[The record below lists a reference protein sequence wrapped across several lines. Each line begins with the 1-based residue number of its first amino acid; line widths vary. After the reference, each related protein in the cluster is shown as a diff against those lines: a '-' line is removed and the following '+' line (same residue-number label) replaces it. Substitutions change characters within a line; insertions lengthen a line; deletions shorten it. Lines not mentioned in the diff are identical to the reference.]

1 MKFLLLGGGGY
12 LGSVLSELISERR
25 QEVIVY
31 DTFKYWNVKDNPQNV
46 TYIKDDLTNITNHL
60 NKLQNIDCVLYMAS
74 PRFSEIRDDLHI
86 ASEILL
92 MDNTLKCVRK
102 VSPNYKLIFFS
113 SCSVYGNTNEV
124 VDENT
129 ELIPTTMYSKLK
141 IEGEKQI
148 LNSGIENYLIVR
160 LSTLYGIGIIER
172 DDLLINNI
180 VNDVKINKKIQI
192 YEPEAYRPNLNVRD
206 CSEII
211 FRLCT
216 QNIENKVI
224 NVGYTKFNITKRQLI
239 NKIEQS
245 IDKKIDIDFVDDGL
259 EFRSYYVSFDNLEKY
274 IPNFP
279 SKSLE
284 RGIYE
289 IFLKE
294 KLVFG
299 LEEYDSILGCPRPNG
314 SSRTWYLEEEG
325 RLDIPKMW
333 GAWNL
338 MDVNSNY
345 KLFGYNTYKDQ
356 VAPNFYE
363 EFVDFRQAE
372 PQVQVVQTALQEQV
386 VHQELV
392 EHMVHQELAE
402 HQVHQ
407 ELKEKIN
414 DETYIYLI
422 NVFHPNFFV
431 RNEKIGFKCISEK
444 YIKDIK
450 SGLCKL
456 VLVNGLEGY
465 IGSENNNDLE
475 ILNSWIKELDIPS
488 KFVFLLSGNLIIE
501 EIAKSKGMDFK
512 CIPISIFDNWVNYH
526 VMRERT
532 EPIQFNPRDNKF
544 LYLSYNRNVRPH
556 RVHFL
561 SNILSKGLL
570 DIGKVSLNQ
579 FQYVQDLP
587 EDHPIN
593 QLQKRAPIEI
603 DRGLEYNWANEI
615 TIQDHEDTFISIV
628 TESLTDKFTLFL
640 SEKIWKPI
648 SCGHPF
654 MVLGNKGTLKK
665 LKELGFKTFDKW
677 FDESY
682 DNEDEMSI
690 RTEMIIN
697 EIEKF
702 KNSTVDELKQIRNEM
717 SEICEHNRIN
727 YLQMVTHKYTFNGDS
742 MNSYKEILSLINQIK
757 LGII

>member
-1 MKFLLLGGGGY
+1 M
-12 LGSVLSELISERR
+12 
-25 QEVIVY
+25 
-31 DTFKYWNVKDNPQNV
+31 
-46 TYIKDDLTNITNHL
+46 
-60 NKLQNIDCVLYMAS
+60 
-74 PRFSEIRDDLHI
+74 
-86 ASEILL
+86 
-92 MDNTLKCVRK
+92 
-102 VSPNYKLIFFS
+102 
-113 SCSVYGNTNEV
+113 
-124 VDENT
+124 
-129 ELIPTTMYSKLK
+129 
-141 IEGEKQI
+141 
-148 LNSGIENYLIVR
+148 
-160 LSTLYGIGIIER
+160 
-172 DDLLINNI
+172 
-180 VNDVKINKKIQI
+180 
-192 YEPEAYRPNLNVRD
+192 
-206 CSEII
+206 
-211 FRLCT
+211 
-216 QNIENKVI
+216 
-224 NVGYTKFNITKRQLI
+224 
-239 NKIEQS
+239 
-245 IDKKIDIDFVDDGL
+245 DDGL

-274 IPNFP
+274 IPNFTP
-279 SKSLE
+279 KSLE

-363 EFVDFRQAE
+363 EFVDFRQ
-372 PQVQVVQTALQEQV
+372 
-386 VHQELV
+386 
-392 EHMVHQELAE
+392 
-402 HQVHQ
+402 
-407 ELKEKIN
+407 KEKIN
-414 DETYIYLI
+414 NETYIYLI

-603 DRGLEYNWANEI
+603 DRGLEYNWANDI
-615 TIQDHEDTFISIV
+615 AIQDHEDTFISIV
-628 TESLTDKFTLFL
+628 TESLADKYTLFL

-654 MVLGNKGTLKK
+654 MVLGNKGVLKK
-665 LKELGFKTFDKW
+665 LKELGFQTFDKW

-682 DNEDEMSI
+682 DNEEEMSVRAQI
-690 RTEMIIN
+690 LAN

-702 KNSTVDELKQIRNEM
+702 KDMTIDELKNIRNEM
-717 SEICEHNRIN
+717 FEICEYNRTKYI
-727 YLQMVTHKYTFNGDS
+727 QMLTSKYTFNGDS
-742 MNSYKEILSLINQIK
+742 MNNYKEILSIINQIK

>member
-12 LGSVLSELISERR
+12 LGSVLSELISERS

-31 DTFKYWNVKDNPQNV
+31 DTFKYWNVQDSRKNVTDIKKLPELLLGTGGVKDSRQNV

-60 NKLQNIDCVLYMAS
+60 DKLQNIDCVLYMAS
-74 PRFSEIRDDLHI
+74 PRFNEVRDDLHI
-86 ASEILL
+86 TSEILL
-92 MDNTLKCVRK
+92 MDHTLRCVRN

-124 VDENT
+124 VDENS

-148 LNSGIENYLIVR
+148 LNSDIKNYLIVR
-160 LSTLYGIGIIER
+160 LATLYGVGIIDR

-180 VNDVKINKKIQI
+180 VNDVKNNKKIQI
-192 YEPEAYRPNLNVRD
+192 YEEEAYRPNLNVKD
-206 CSEII
+206 CAEII

-216 QNIENKVI
+216 ENIETKVI
-224 NVGYTKFNITKRQLI
+224 NVGYNKFNITKKQLI
-239 NKIEQS
+239 HKVEQS
-245 IDKKIDIDFVDDGL
+245 INKKIDVDFVDDGL
-259 EFRSYYVSFDNLEKY
+259 EFRSYYVNFDRIEKN
-274 IPNFP
+274 ILNFSP
-279 SKSLE
+279 KLLE

-289 IFLKE
+289 IFFKE

-333 GAWNL
+333 GVWNL

-345 KLFGYNTYKDQ
+345 KLFGHGTYKDQ

-363 EFVDFRQAE
+363 EFVDFRQ
-372 PQVQVVQTALQEQV
+372 
-386 VHQELV
+386 
-392 EHMVHQELAE
+392 
-402 HQVHQ
+402 
-407 ELKEKIN
+407 KEKIN

-422 NVFHPNFFV
+422 NVFHPNFFI

-465 IGSENNNDLE
+465 IGCENNNDLE

-488 KFVFLLSGNLIIE
+488 EFVFLLSGNLIIE
-501 EIAKSKGMDFK
+501 EVAKSKGMDFK

-532 EPIQFNPRDNKF
+532 ESIPFNPRDNKF

-556 RVHFL
+556 RIHFL
-561 SNILSKGLL
+561 SNILSKDLL
-570 DIGKVSLNQ
+570 DVGKVSLNQ
-579 FQYVQDLP
+579 FQYVQNLP
-587 EDHPIN
+587 DDHPTN
-593 QLQKRAPIEI
+593 QLQKRTPIEI
-603 DRGLEYNWANEI
+603 DRGLDYNWANDI
-615 TIQDHEDTFISIV
+615 AIQDHEDTFISIV
-628 TESLTDKFTLFL
+628 TESLTDKYTLFL

-682 DNEDEMSI
+682 DNEEEMSI
-690 RTEMIIN
+690 RSEMIIN

-702 KNSTVDELKQIRNEM
+702 KNKTVDELKQIRNEM

-727 YLQMVTHKYTFNGDS
+727 YLQMVTYKYTFNGDS
-742 MNSYKEILSLINQIK
+742 MNNYKEILSLLNQIK
-757 LGII
+757 LGMI

>member
-1 MKFLLLGGGGY
+1 MRFLLLGGGGY
-12 LGSVLSELISERR
+12 LGSVLTELISERN

-31 DTFKYWNVKDNPQNV
+31 DTFKYWNVEDNMKNV

-60 NKLQNIDCVLYMAS
+60 DKFVNIDCVLYMAS
-74 PRFSEIRDDLHI
+74 PRFGEVRDDLHI
-86 ASEILL
+86 TSEILL
-92 MDNTLKCVRK
+92 MDHTLKCVKK

-148 LNSGIENYLIVR
+148 SNSGIENYLIVR
-160 LSTLYGIGIIER
+160 LATLYGIGIIER
-172 DDLLINNI
+172 DDLLVNNL

-206 CSEII
+206 CAEII
-211 FRLCT
+211 LRLCS
-216 QNIENKVI
+216 QNIEHKVI

-239 NKIEQS
+239 NKLEES
-245 IDKKIDIDFVDDGL
+245 INKKIDVDFVDDGL

-274 IPNFP
+274 IPNFTP
-279 SKSLE
+279 KSLE

-299 LEEYDSILGCPRPNG
+299 LEEYDSILDCPRPNG

-333 GAWNL
+333 GVWNL

-345 KLFGYNTYKDQ
+345 KLFGCGTYKDQ
-356 VAPNFYE
+356 IAPNFYE
-363 EFVDFRQAE
+363 EFVDFRE
-372 PQVQVVQTALQEQV
+372 
-386 VHQELV
+386 
-392 EHMVHQELAE
+392 
-402 HQVHQ
+402 
-407 ELKEKIN
+407 KEKIN

-422 NVFHPNFFV
+422 NVFDPNFFI

-450 SGLCKL
+450 LGLCKL

-465 IGSENNNDLE
+465 IGCENNNDLE

-501 EIAKSKGMDFK
+501 EIAKSRGIDFK
-512 CIPISIFDNWVNYH
+512 CFPISIFDNWINYH

-532 EPIQFNPRDNKF
+532 ESIPFNPRDNKF

-556 RVHFL
+556 RIHFL
-561 SNILSKGLL
+561 SNILSKDLL
-570 DIGKVSLNQ
+570 DMGKVSLNQ
-579 FQYVQDLP
+579 FQSVQNLP
-587 EDHPIN
+587 DDHPIN
-593 QLQKRAPIEI
+593 QLQRRAPIEI
-603 DRGLEYNWANEI
+603 DRGLEYNWANDI
-615 TIQDHEDTFISIV
+615 AIQDHEDTFISIV
-628 TESLTDKFTLFL
+628 TESLADKYTLFL

-654 MVLGNKGTLKK
+654 MVLGNKGVLKK
-665 LKELGFKTFDKW
+665 LKEFGFKTFDKW

-682 DNEDEMSI
+682 DNEEEMNVRS
-690 RTEMIIN
+690 EMIIN

-702 KNSTVDELKQIRNEM
+702 KNKTVDELKQIRNEM
-717 SEICEHNRIN
+717 FEICEHNRIN
-727 YLQMVTHKYTFNGDS
+727 YLEMVTYKYTFNGDS
-742 MNSYKEILSLINQIK
+742 MNNYKEVLSLINQIK

>member
-12 LGSVLSELISERR
+12 LGSVLSELISERN

-31 DTFKYWNVKDNPQNV
+31 DTFKYWNVEGNRKNV

-60 NKLQNIDCVLYMAS
+60 DKLQNIDCVLYMAS
-74 PRFSEIRDDLHI
+74 PRFSEVRDDLHI
-86 ASEILL
+86 TSEILL
-92 MDNTLKCVRK
+92 MDHTLRCVRK

-113 SCSVYGNTNEV
+113 SCSVYGNTNDV

-148 LNSGIENYLIVR
+148 LNLGIENYLIVR
-160 LSTLYGIGIIER
+160 LATLYGIGIIER
-172 DDLLINNI
+172 EDLLINNI
-180 VNDVKINKKIQI
+180 VNDVKNNKKIQI
-192 YEPEAYRPNLNVRD
+192 YESEAYRPNLNVKD
-206 CSEII
+206 CAEIV

-216 QNIENKVI
+216 ENIVNKVI
-224 NVGYTKFNITKRQLI
+224 NVGYNKFNITKSELI
-239 NKIEQS
+239 NKVEQS
-245 IDKKIDIDFVDDGL
+245 INKKIDVDFVDDGL
-259 EFRSYYVSFDNLEKY
+259 EFRSYYVNFNNLEKY
-274 IPNFP
+274 ILNFIP
-279 SKSLE
+279 KSLE

-289 IFLKE
+289 IFFKE

-299 LEEYDSILGCPRPNG
+299 LEEYDSILGVSRPNG

-333 GAWNL
+333 GSWNL

-345 KLFGYNTYKDQ
+345 KLFGYGTYKDQ

-363 EFVDFRQAE
+363 DCADFRQ
-372 PQVQVVQTALQEQV
+372 
-386 VHQELV
+386 
-392 EHMVHQELAE
+392 
-402 HQVHQ
+402 
-407 ELKEKIN
+407 KEKIN

-422 NVFHPNFFV
+422 NVFDPTFFI

-456 VLVNGLEGY
+456 VLVFGLEGY
-465 IGSENNNDLE
+465 LGCENNNDLE
-475 ILNSWIKELDIPS
+475 ILNSWIKELDIPPQ
-488 KFVFLLSGNLIIE
+488 FVFLLSGNLIIE
-501 EIAKSKGMDFK
+501 EIAKSKGIEFK

-526 VMRERT
+526 VMRDRT
-532 EPIQFNPRDNKF
+532 ESIPFNPRDNKY

-556 RVHFL
+556 RIHFL
-561 SNILSKGLL
+561 SNILSKDLL
-570 DIGKVSLNQ
+570 DMGKVSLNQ
-579 FQYVQDLP
+579 FQYFQNLP
-587 EDHPIN
+587 DDHPIN
-593 QLQKRAPIEI
+593 ELQRRAPIEI
-603 DRGLEYNWANEI
+603 DRGLEYNWASDI
-615 TIQDHEDTFISIV
+615 SLQDHEDTFISIV
-628 TESLTDKFTLFL
+628 TESLTDKYTLFL

-665 LKELGFKTFDKW
+665 LKEFGFKTFDKW

-682 DNEDEMSI
+682 DNEEEMNI
-690 RTEMIIN
+690 RSEMIVT
-697 EIEKF
+697 EIGKF
-702 KNSTVDELKQIRNEM
+702 KNKTVDELKQIRNEM
-717 SEICEHNRIN
+717 YEICEHNRIN
-727 YLQMVTHKYTFNGDS
+727 YLQMVTYKYTFDGDS
-742 MNSYKEILSLINQIK
+742 MNTYKEILSLVNQIK

>member
-31 DTFKYWNVKDNPQNV
+31 DTFKYWNVNNNPQNV

-60 NKLQNIDCVLYMAS
+60 DKFQNVDYVLYMAS
-74 PRFSEIRDDLHI
+74 PRFGEVRDDLHI
-86 ASEILL
+86 TSEILL
-92 MDNTLKCVRK
+92 MDHTLKCVRK

-113 SCSVYGNTNEV
+113 SCSVYGNTNDV

-129 ELIPTTMYSKLK
+129 ELVPTTMYSKLK

-148 LNSGIENYLIVR
+148 LNSDIKNYLIVR
-160 LSTLYGIGIIER
+160 LATLYGVGIIER

-180 VNDVKINKKIQI
+180 VNDIKNNKKIQI
-192 YEPEAYRPNLNVRD
+192 YEPEAYRPNLNVKD
-206 CSEII
+206 CAEII
-211 FRLCT
+211 FRLCAE
-216 QNIENKVI
+216 NIENKVI
-224 NVGYTKFNITKRQLI
+224 NVGYNKFNITKTQLI
-239 NKIEQS
+239 HKVEQS
-245 IDKKIDIDFVDDGL
+245 INKKIDVDFVDDGL
-259 EFRSYYVSFDNLEKY
+259 EFRSYYVNFDKLEKY
-274 IPNFP
+274 ILNFSP
-279 SKSLE
+279 TLLE

-289 IFLKE
+289 IFFKE

-333 GAWNL
+333 GIWNL
-338 MDVNSNY
+338 MDANSNY
-345 KLFGYNTYKDQ
+345 KLFGGKTYKDQ
-356 VAPNFYE
+356 VEPNFYE
-363 EFVDFRQAE
+363 EFVDFRQ
-372 PQVQVVQTALQEQV
+372 
-386 VHQELV
+386 
-392 EHMVHQELAE
+392 
-402 HQVHQ
+402 
-407 ELKEKIN
+407 KEKIN
-414 DETYIYLI
+414 NETYIYLI

-456 VLVNGLEGY
+456 VLLNGLEGY
-465 IGSENNNDLE
+465 IGCENNNDLE

-501 EIAKSKGMDFK
+501 EIAKNKGIDFK

-579 FQYVQDLP
+579 FQYVQNLP
-587 EDHPIN
+587 DDHPTN

-603 DRGLEYNWANEI
+603 DRGLDYNWANDI
-615 TIQDHEDTFISIV
+615 AIQDHEDTFISIV
-628 TESLTDKFTLFL
+628 TESLTDKYTLFL

-682 DNEDEMSI
+682 DNEEEMSI
-690 RTEMIIN
+690 RSEMIIN

-702 KNSTVDELKQIRNEM
+702 KNKTVDELKQIRNEM

-727 YLQMVTHKYTFNGDS
+727 YLQMVTYKYTFNGDS
-742 MNSYKEILSLINQIK
+742 MNNYKEILSLLNQIK
-757 LGII
+757 LGMI

>member
-12 LGSVLSELISERR
+12 LGGVLSELISERQ

-31 DTFKYWNVKDNPQNV
+31 DTFKYWNVNDNPQNV

-60 NKLQNIDCVLYMAS
+60 DKLQNVDYVLYMAS
-74 PRFSEIRDDLHI
+74 PRFSEVRDDLHI
-86 ASEILL
+86 TSEILL
-92 MDNTLKCVRK
+92 MNHTLRCISK

-113 SCSVYGNTNEV
+113 SCSVYGNTNDV

-129 ELIPTTMYSKLK
+129 ELVPTTMYSKLK

-148 LNSGIENYLIVR
+148 SNFGIENYLIVR
-160 LSTLYGIGIIER
+160 LATLYGVGIIER

-180 VNDVKINKKIQI
+180 VNDVKNNKKIQI
-192 YEPEAYRPNLNVRD
+192 YEPNAYRPNLNVKD
-206 CSEII
+206 CAEII

-216 QNIENKVI
+216 ENVENKVI
-224 NVGYTKFNITKRQLI
+224 NVGYNKFNITKTQLI
-239 NKIEQS
+239 HKVEES
-245 IDKKIDIDFVDDGL
+245 INKKIDVDFVDDGL
-259 EFRSYYVSFDNLEKY
+259 EFRSYYVNFDKLEKY
-274 IPNFP
+274 ILNFSP
-279 SKSLE
+279 KLLE

-289 IFLKE
+289 IFFKE

-333 GAWNL
+333 GVWNL

-345 KLFGYNTYKDQ
+345 KLFGYGTYKDQ

-363 EFVDFRQAE
+363 EFVDFRQ
-372 PQVQVVQTALQEQV
+372 
-386 VHQELV
+386 
-392 EHMVHQELAE
+392 
-402 HQVHQ
+402 
-407 ELKEKIN
+407 KENIN
-414 DETYIYLI
+414 DGTYIYLI
-422 NVFHPNFFV
+422 NVFHPNFFIK
-431 RNEKIGFKCISEK
+431 NEKIGFKCISEK

-465 IGSENNNDLE
+465 IGCENNDDLE

-488 KFVFLLSGNLIIE
+488 EFVFLLSGNLIIE
-501 EIAKSKGMDFK
+501 EIAKRKGMDFK
-512 CIPISIFDNWVNYH
+512 CIPISIFDNWINYH

-532 EPIQFNPRDNKF
+532 ESIPFNPTDNKF

-556 RVHFL
+556 RIHFL
-561 SNILSKGLL
+561 SNILSKDLL
-570 DIGKVSLNQ
+570 DVGKVSLNQ
-579 FQYVQDLP
+579 FQYVQNLP
-587 EDHPIN
+587 DDHPTN

-603 DRGLEYNWANEI
+603 DRGLEYNWANDI
-615 TIQDHEDTFISIV
+615 AIQDHEDTFISIV
-628 TESLTDKFTLFL
+628 TESLTDKYTLFL

-682 DNEDEMSI
+682 DNEEEMSI
-690 RTEMIIN
+690 RSEMIIN

-702 KNSTVDELKQIRNEM
+702 KNNTVDELKQIRNEM
-717 SEICEHNRIN
+717 FEICEYNRIN

-742 MNSYKEILSLINQIK
+742 MNNYKEILSLLNQIK

>member
-25 QEVIVY
+25 QEIIVY
-31 DTFKYWNVKDNPQNV
+31 DTFKYWNVQDSRKNVTDIKKLPELLLGTGGVKDSRQNV

-60 NKLQNIDCVLYMAS
+60 DKLQNIDCVLYMAS
-74 PRFSEIRDDLHI
+74 PRFNEVRDDLHI
-86 ASEILL
+86 TSEILL
-92 MDNTLKCVRK
+92 MDHTLRCVRN

-124 VDENT
+124 VDENS

-148 LNSGIENYLIVR
+148 LNSDIKNYLIVR
-160 LSTLYGIGIIER
+160 LATLYGVGIIER

-180 VNDVKINKKIQI
+180 VNDVKNNKKIQI
-192 YEPEAYRPNLNVRD
+192 YEEDAYRPNLNVKD
-206 CSEII
+206 CAEII

-216 QNIENKVI
+216 ENIETKVI
-224 NVGYTKFNITKRQLI
+224 NVGYNKFNITKKQLI
-239 NKIEQS
+239 HKVEQS
-245 IDKKIDIDFVDDGL
+245 INKKIDVDFVDDGL
-259 EFRSYYVSFDNLEKY
+259 EFRSYYVNFDRIEKN
-274 IPNFP
+274 ILNFSP
-279 SKSLE
+279 KLLE

-289 IFLKE
+289 IFFKE

-333 GAWNL
+333 GIWNL
-338 MDVNSNY
+338 MDANSNY
-345 KLFGYNTYKDQ
+345 KLFGGKTYKDQ
-356 VAPNFYE
+356 VEPNFYE
-363 EFVDFRQAE
+363 EFVDFRQ
-372 PQVQVVQTALQEQV
+372 
-386 VHQELV
+386 
-392 EHMVHQELAE
+392 
-402 HQVHQ
+402 
-407 ELKEKIN
+407 KEKIN
-414 DETYIYLI
+414 NETYIYLI

-456 VLVNGLEGY
+456 VLLNGLEGY
-465 IGSENNNDLE
+465 IGCENNNDLE

-501 EIAKSKGMDFK
+501 EIAKNKGIDFK

-532 EPIQFNPRDNKF
+532 ESIQFNPRDNKF

-579 FQYVQDLP
+579 FQYVQNLP
-587 EDHPIN
+587 DDHPIN
-593 QLQKRAPIEI
+593 QLQKKAPIEI
-603 DRGLEYNWANEI
+603 DRGLEYNWANDI
-615 TIQDHEDTFISIV
+615 AIRDHEDTFISIV
-628 TESLTDKFTLFL
+628 TESLTDKDTLFL

-654 MVLGNKGTLKK
+654 MVLGNRGTLKK
-665 LKELGFKTFDKW
+665 LKEFGFKTFDKW

-682 DNEDEMSI
+682 DNEEEMSI
-690 RTEMIIN
+690 RSEMIIN

-702 KNSTVDELKQIRNEM
+702 KDKTVDELKQIRNEM
-717 SEICEHNRIN
+717 LEICEHNRLN
-727 YLQMVTHKYTFNGDS
+727 YLQMVTYKYTFNGDS
-742 MNSYKEILSLINQIK
+742 MNNHKEILSLINQIK

>member
-12 LGSVLSELISERR
+12 LGSVLSELISDRE

-31 DTFKYWNVKDNPQNV
+31 DTFKYWNVEKNKKNV

-60 NKLQNIDCVLYMAS
+60 DKILNVDFVLYMAS
-74 PRFSEIRDDLHI
+74 PRFNDVKNDLHI
-86 ASEILL
+86 TSEILL
-92 MDNTLKCVRK
+92 MDHTLKCVKK

-113 SCSVYGNTNEV
+113 SCSVYGNTDQM

-129 ELIPTTMYSKLK
+129 ELTPTTLYSKLK
-141 IEGEKQI
+141 IEGEQQI
-148 LNSGIENYLIVR
+148 ISSDIDNYLIVR
-160 LSTLYGIGIIER
+160 LATLYGTGIIDR

-180 VNDVKINKKIQI
+180 LDDVKNNKKIRI
-192 YEPEAYRPNLNVRD
+192 YEAEALRPFLNVRD
-206 CSEII
+206 CAEIV

-216 QNIENKVI
+216 ENIGKKII
-224 NVGYTKFNITKRQLI
+224 NVGYNRFNISKTHLI

-245 IDKKIDIDFVDDGL
+245 INKKIDVDFVEDGL
-259 EFRSYYVSFDNLEKY
+259 EFRSYYVNFDTFEKS
-274 IPNFP
+274 IRDFSPV
-279 SKSLE
+279 SLE

-289 IFLKE
+289 IFFKE

-314 SSRTWYLEEEG
+314 SSRTWYLAEEG

-333 GAWNL
+333 GFWNL

-345 KLFGYNTYKDQ
+345 KLFGYGTYKDQ

-363 EFVDFRQAE
+363 EFAE
-372 PQVQVVQTALQEQV
+372 FKQQGEIDD
-386 VHQELV
+386 
-392 EHMVHQELAE
+392 
-402 HQVHQ
+402 
-407 ELKEKIN
+407 KN
-414 DETYIYLI
+414 YIYLI
-422 NVFHPNFFV
+422 NVFDPNFFT

-444 YIKDIK
+444 YIEDIK
-450 SGLCKL
+450 LGKCKL

-465 IGSENNNDLE
+465 IGCENNNDLE

-488 KFVFLLSGNLIIE
+488 KSVFLLSGNLIID
-501 EIAKSKGMDFK
+501 EIAKNKEMDFK

-526 VMRERT
+526 LMRERT
-532 EPIQFNPRDNKF
+532 GPIPFNPRDDKF

-556 RVHFL
+556 RIHFL
-561 SNILSKGLL
+561 SNLLLKNLL
-570 DIGKVSLNQ
+570 DLGKVSLNQ
-579 FQYVQDLP
+579 FSFTENLP
-587 EDHPIN
+587 DDHPIV

-615 TIQDHEDTFISIV
+615 ALQDYEDTFISVV
-628 TESLTDKFTLFL
+628 TESLTDKYTLFL

-654 MVLGNKGTLKK
+654 IVLGNKGTLKK
-665 LKELGFKTFDKW
+665 LKEFGFKTFDKW
-677 FDESY
+677 INESY
-682 DNEDEMSI
+682 DNEEEMSV
-690 RTEMIIN
+690 RSLMIVD

-702 KNSTVDELKQIRNEM
+702 KNKTVDELKKIRNEM
-717 SEICEHNRIN
+717 LEVCEHNRIN
-727 YLQMVTHKYTFNGDS
+727 YIQMVAQKYTFNGDN
-742 MNSYKEILSLINQIK
+742 MNHYKEILSIINQIK
-757 LGII
+757 YNII

>member
-1 MKFLLLGGGGY
+1 MRFLLLGGGGY
-12 LGSVLSELISERR
+12 LGSVLTELISERN

-31 DTFKYWNVKDNPQNV
+31 DTFKYWNVEDNMKNV

-60 NKLQNIDCVLYMAS
+60 DKFVNIDCVLYMAS
-74 PRFSEIRDDLHI
+74 PRFGEVRDDLHI
-86 ASEILL
+86 TSEILL
-92 MDNTLKCVRK
+92 MDHTLKCVRK

-129 ELIPTTMYSKLK
+129 ELTPTTMYSKLK

-148 LNSGIENYLIVR
+148 SNYGIENCLIVR
-160 LSTLYGIGIIER
+160 LATLYGVGIIER
-172 DDLLINNI
+172 DDLLVNNL

-206 CSEII
+206 CAEII
-211 FRLCT
+211 FRLCYK
-216 QNIENKVI
+216 NIEHKVM

-239 NKIEQS
+239 NKLEES
-245 IDKKIDIDFVDDGL
+245 INKKIYVDFVDDGL
-259 EFRSYYVSFDNLEKY
+259 EFRSYYVSFDNLEKN
-274 IPNFP
+274 IPNFKP
-279 SKSLE
+279 KSLE

-333 GAWNL
+333 GVWNL

-345 KLFGYNTYKDQ
+345 KLFGYGTYKDQ

-363 EFVDFRQAE
+363 EFVDFKQ
-372 PQVQVVQTALQEQV
+372 
-386 VHQELV
+386 
-392 EHMVHQELAE
+392 
-402 HQVHQ
+402 
-407 ELKEKIN
+407 KEKIN

-465 IGSENNNDLE
+465 IGCENNNDLE

-488 KFVFLLSGNLIIE
+488 EFVFLLSGNLIIE
-501 EIAKSKGMDFK
+501 EVAKSKGMDFK

-532 EPIQFNPRDNKF
+532 ESIPFNPRDNKF

-556 RVHFL
+556 RIHFL
-561 SNILSKGLL
+561 SNILSKDLL
-570 DIGKVSLNQ
+570 DVGKVSLNQ
-579 FQYVQDLP
+579 FQYVQNLP
-587 EDHPIN
+587 DDHPIN

-603 DRGLEYNWANEI
+603 DRGLDYNWANDI
-615 TIQDHEDTFISIV
+615 AIQDHEDTFISIV
-628 TESLTDKFTLFL
+628 TESLTDKYTLFL

-690 RTEMIIN
+690 RSEMIIN

-702 KNSTVDELKQIRNEM
+702 KNNTVDELKQIRNEM
-717 SEICEHNRIN
+717 FEICEHNRIN
-727 YLQMVTHKYTFNGDS
+727 YLQMVTHKYTFNGDN
-742 MNSYKEILSLINQIK
+742 MNNYKEILSLLNQIK

>member
-31 DTFKYWNVKDNPQNV
+31 DTFKYWNVNNNPQNV

-60 NKLQNIDCVLYMAS
+60 DKFQNVDYVLYMAS
-74 PRFSEIRDDLHI
+74 PRFGEVRDDLHI
-86 ASEILL
+86 TSEILL
-92 MDNTLKCVRK
+92 MDHTLKCVRK

-113 SCSVYGNTNEV
+113 SCSVYGNTNDV

-129 ELIPTTMYSKLK
+129 ELVPTTMYSKLK

-148 LNSGIENYLIVR
+148 LNSDIKNYLIVR
-160 LSTLYGIGIIER
+160 LATLYGVGIIER

-192 YEPEAYRPNLNVRD
+192 YEEDAYRPNLNVRY
-206 CSEII
+206 CAKII
-211 FRLCT
+211 FRLCVK
-216 QNIENKVI
+216 NIDTKVI
-224 NVGYTKFNITKRQLI
+224 NVGYNEFNITKTQLI
-239 NKIEQS
+239 HKVEQS
-245 IDKKIDIDFVDDGL
+245 INRKIDVDFVDDGL
-259 EFRSYYVSFDNLEKY
+259 EFRSYCVNFDNLEKY
-274 IPNFP
+274 IPNFTP
-279 SKSLE
+279 KSLE

-289 IFLKE
+289 IFMKD

-333 GAWNL
+333 GVWNL

-345 KLFGYNTYKDQ
+345 KLFGYGTYKDQ

-363 EFVDFRQAE
+363 EFVDFRQ
-372 PQVQVVQTALQEQV
+372 
-386 VHQELV
+386 
-392 EHMVHQELAE
+392 
-402 HQVHQ
+402 
-407 ELKEKIN
+407 KENIN
-414 DETYIYLI
+414 GETYIYLI

-465 IGSENNNDLE
+465 IGCENNNDLE

-488 KFVFLLSGNLIIE
+488 EFVFLLSGNLIIE

-526 VMRERT
+526 VMREKT
-532 EPIQFNPRDNKF
+532 ESIPFNPKDNKF

-556 RVHFL
+556 RIHFL
-561 SNILSKGLL
+561 SSILSRDLL
-570 DIGKVSLNQ
+570 DAGKLSLNQ
-579 FQYVQDLP
+579 FQYFQDLP
-587 EDHPIN
+587 DDHPIN

-603 DRGLEYNWANEI
+603 DRGLDYNWASDI
-615 TIQDHEDTFISIV
+615 SLQDHEETFMSVV
-628 TESLTDKFTLFL
+628 TESLTDKYTLFL

-654 MVLGNKGTLKK
+654 MVLGNKGVLKK
-665 LKELGFKTFDKW
+665 LKEFGFKTFDKW

-682 DNEDEMSI
+682 DNEEEMNVRS
-690 RTEMIIN
+690 ELIIN
-697 EIEKF
+697 EIQKF
-702 KNSTVDELKQIRNEM
+702 KNKTVDELKQIRNEM
-717 SEICEHNRIN
+717 YEICEHNRLN
-727 YLQMVTHKYTFNGDS
+727 YIQMVTSKYTFNGDS
-742 MNSYKEILSLINQIK
+742 MNQYKETLSLLNQIK
-757 LGII
+757 LGMI

>member
-1 MKFLLLGGGGY
+1 MRFLLLGGGGY
-12 LGSVLSELISERR
+12 LGSVLTELISERN

-31 DTFKYWNVKDNPQNV
+31 DTFKYWNVEDNMKNV

-60 NKLQNIDCVLYMAS
+60 DKFVNIDCVLYMAS
-74 PRFSEIRDDLHI
+74 PRFGEVRDDLHI
-86 ASEILL
+86 TSEILL
-92 MDNTLKCVRK
+92 MDHTLKCVRK

-113 SCSVYGNTNEV
+113 SCSVYGNTNEF

-129 ELIPTTMYSKLK
+129 ELTPTTLYSKLK

-148 LNSGIENYLIVR
+148 SNLGIDNYLIVR
-160 LSTLYGIGIIER
+160 LATLYGVGVIER

-192 YEPEAYRPNLNVRD
+192 YEEDAYRPNLNVRD
-206 CSEII
+206 CAEII
-211 FRLCT
+211 LRLSY
-216 QNIENKVI
+216 QGIENKI
-224 NVGYTKFNITKRQLI
+224 MNVGYTKFNITKRQLI
-239 NKIEQS
+239 NKLEES
-245 IDKKIDIDFVDDGL
+245 INKKVDVDFVNDGL
-259 EFRSYYVSFDNLEKY
+259 EFRSYYVNFDNLEKY
-274 IPNFP
+274 IPNFTP
-279 SKSLE
+279 KSLE

-289 IFLKE
+289 IFMKD

-333 GAWNL
+333 GVWNL

-345 KLFGYNTYKDQ
+345 KLFGYGTYKDQ

-363 EFVDFRQAE
+363 EFVDFKQ
-372 PQVQVVQTALQEQV
+372 
-386 VHQELV
+386 
-392 EHMVHQELAE
+392 
-402 HQVHQ
+402 
-407 ELKEKIN
+407 KEKIN

-465 IGSENNNDLE
+465 IGCENNNDLE

-488 KFVFLLSGNLIIE
+488 EFVFLLSGNLIIE
-501 EIAKSKGMDFK
+501 EVAKSKGMDFK

-532 EPIQFNPRDNKF
+532 ESIPFNPRDNKF

-556 RVHFL
+556 RIHFL
-561 SNILSKGLL
+561 SNILSKDLL
-570 DIGKVSLNQ
+570 DVGKVSLNQ
-579 FQYVQDLP
+579 FQYVQNLP
-587 EDHPIN
+587 DDHPIN

-603 DRGLEYNWANEI
+603 DRGLDYNWANDI
-615 TIQDHEDTFISIV
+615 AIQDHEDTFISIV
-628 TESLTDKFTLFL
+628 TESLTDKYTLFL

-690 RTEMIIN
+690 RSEMIIN

-702 KNSTVDELKQIRNEM
+702 KNNTVDELKQIRNEM
-717 SEICEHNRIN
+717 FEICEHNRIN
-727 YLQMVTHKYTFNGDS
+727 YLQMVTHKYTFNGDN
-742 MNSYKEILSLINQIK
+742 MNNYKEILSLLNQIK

>member
-12 LGSVLSELISERR
+12 LGSVLSELISERS

-31 DTFKYWNVKDNPQNV
+31 DTFKYWNVQDSRKNVTDIKKLPELLLGTGGVKDSRQNV

-60 NKLQNIDCVLYMAS
+60 DKLQNIDCVLYMAS
-74 PRFSEIRDDLHI
+74 PRFNEVRDDLHI
-86 ASEILL
+86 TSEILL
-92 MDNTLKCVRK
+92 MDHTLRCVRN

-124 VDENT
+124 VDENS

-148 LNSGIENYLIVR
+148 LNSDIKNYLIVR
-160 LSTLYGIGIIER
+160 LATLYGVGIIDR

-180 VNDVKINKKIQI
+180 VNDVKNNKKIQI
-192 YEPEAYRPNLNVRD
+192 YEEEAYRPNLNVKD
-206 CSEII
+206 CAEII

-216 QNIENKVI
+216 ENIETKVI
-224 NVGYTKFNITKRQLI
+224 NVGYNKFNITKKQLI
-239 NKIEQS
+239 HKVEQS
-245 IDKKIDIDFVDDGL
+245 INKKIDVDFVDDGL
-259 EFRSYYVSFDNLEKY
+259 EFRSYYVNFDRIEKN
-274 IPNFP
+274 ILNFSP
-279 SKSLE
+279 KLLE

-289 IFLKE
+289 IFFKE

-333 GAWNL
+333 GIWNL
-338 MDVNSNY
+338 MDANSNY
-345 KLFGYNTYKDQ
+345 KLFGGKTYKDQ
-356 VAPNFYE
+356 VEPNFYE
-363 EFVDFRQAE
+363 EFVDFRQ
-372 PQVQVVQTALQEQV
+372 
-386 VHQELV
+386 
-392 EHMVHQELAE
+392 
-402 HQVHQ
+402 
-407 ELKEKIN
+407 KEKIN
-414 DETYIYLI
+414 NETYIYLI

-456 VLVNGLEGY
+456 VLLNGLEGY
-465 IGSENNNDLE
+465 IGCENNNDLE

-501 EIAKSKGMDFK
+501 EIAKNKGIDFK

-579 FQYVQDLP
+579 FQYVQNLP
-587 EDHPIN
+587 DDHPIN

-603 DRGLEYNWANEI
+603 DRGLEYNWANDI
-615 TIQDHEDTFISIV
+615 AIRDHEDTFISIV
-628 TESLTDKFTLFL
+628 TESLTDKDTLFL

-654 MVLGNKGTLKK
+654 MVLGNRGTLKK
-665 LKELGFKTFDKW
+665 LKEFGFKTFDKW

-682 DNEDEMSI
+682 DNEEEMSI
-690 RTEMIIN
+690 RSEMIIN

-702 KNSTVDELKQIRNEM
+702 KDKTVDELKQIRNEM
-717 SEICEHNRIN
+717 LEICEHNRLN
-727 YLQMVTHKYTFNGDS
+727 YLQMVTYKYTFNGDS
-742 MNSYKEILSLINQIK
+742 MNNHKEIQSLINQIK

>member
-31 DTFKYWNVKDNPQNV
+31 DTFKYWNVQDSRKNVTDIKKLPELLLGTGGVKDSLQNV

-60 NKLQNIDCVLYMAS
+60 DKLQNIDCVLYMAS
-74 PRFSEIRDDLHI
+74 PRFNEVRDDLHI
-86 ASEILL
+86 TSEILL
-92 MDNTLKCVRK
+92 MDHTLKCVRN

-124 VDENT
+124 VDENS

-148 LNSGIENYLIVR
+148 LNSDIKNYLIVR
-160 LSTLYGIGIIER
+160 LATLYGVGIIER

-180 VNDVKINKKIQI
+180 VNDVKNNKKIQI
-192 YEPEAYRPNLNVRD
+192 YEENAYRPNLNVKD
-206 CSEII
+206 CAEII

-216 QNIENKVI
+216 ENIETRVI
-224 NVGYTKFNITKRQLI
+224 NVGYNKFNITKKQLI
-239 NKIEQS
+239 HKVEQS
-245 IDKKIDIDFVDDGL
+245 INKKIDVDFVDDGL
-259 EFRSYYVSFDNLEKY
+259 EFRSYYVNFDRIEKN
-274 IPNFP
+274 ILNFSP
-279 SKSLE
+279 KLLE

-289 IFLKE
+289 IFFKE

-363 EFVDFRQAE
+363 EFVDFRQ
-372 PQVQVVQTALQEQV
+372 
-386 VHQELV
+386 
-392 EHMVHQELAE
+392 
-402 HQVHQ
+402 
-407 ELKEKIN
+407 KEKIN
-414 DETYIYLI
+414 NETYIYLI

-593 QLQKRAPIEI
+593 QLQKKAPIEI
-603 DRGLEYNWANEI
+603 DRGLEYNWANDI
-615 TIQDHEDTFISIV
+615 AIRDHEDTFISIV
-628 TESLTDKFTLFL
+628 TESLTDKDTLFL

-654 MVLGNKGTLKK
+654 MVLGNRGTLKK
-665 LKELGFKTFDKW
+665 LKEFGFKTFDKW

-682 DNEDEMSI
+682 DNEEEMSI
-690 RTEMIIN
+690 RSEMIIN

-702 KNSTVDELKQIRNEM
+702 KDKTVDELKQIRNEM
-717 SEICEHNRIN
+717 LEICEHNRLN
-727 YLQMVTHKYTFNGDS
+727 YLQMVTYKYTFNGDS
-742 MNSYKEILSLINQIK
+742 MNNHKEILSLINQIK

>member
-31 DTFKYWNVKDNPQNV
+31 DTFKYWNVQDSRKNVTDIKKLPELLLGTGGVKDSRQNV

-60 NKLQNIDCVLYMAS
+60 DKLQNIDCVLYMAS
-74 PRFSEIRDDLHI
+74 PRFNEVRDDLHI
-86 ASEILL
+86 TSEILL
-92 MDNTLKCVRK
+92 MDHTLRCVRN

-124 VDENT
+124 VDENS

-148 LNSGIENYLIVR
+148 LNSDIKNYLIVR
-160 LSTLYGIGIIER
+160 LATLYGVGIIER

-180 VNDVKINKKIQI
+180 VNDVKNNKKIQI
-192 YEPEAYRPNLNVRD
+192 YEEDAYRPNLNVKD
-206 CSEII
+206 CAEII

-216 QNIENKVI
+216 ENIETKVI
-224 NVGYTKFNITKRQLI
+224 NVGYNKFNITKKQLI
-239 NKIEQS
+239 HKVEQS
-245 IDKKIDIDFVDDGL
+245 INKKIDVDFVDDGL
-259 EFRSYYVSFDNLEKY
+259 EFRSYYVNFDRIEKN
-274 IPNFP
+274 ILNFSP
-279 SKSLE
+279 KLLE

-289 IFLKE
+289 IFFKE

-333 GAWNL
+333 GIWNL
-338 MDVNSNY
+338 MDANSNY
-345 KLFGYNTYKDQ
+345 KLFGGKTYKDQ
-356 VAPNFYE
+356 VEPNFYE
-363 EFVDFRQAE
+363 EFVDFRQ
-372 PQVQVVQTALQEQV
+372 
-386 VHQELV
+386 
-392 EHMVHQELAE
+392 
-402 HQVHQ
+402 
-407 ELKEKIN
+407 KEKIN
-414 DETYIYLI
+414 NETYIYLI

-456 VLVNGLEGY
+456 VLLNGLEGY
-465 IGSENNNDLE
+465 IGCENNNDLE

-501 EIAKSKGMDFK
+501 EIAKNKGIDFK

-579 FQYVQDLP
+579 FQYVQNLP
-587 EDHPIN
+587 DDHPIN
-593 QLQKRAPIEI
+593 QLQKKAPIEI
-603 DRGLEYNWANEI
+603 DRGLEYNWANDI
-615 TIQDHEDTFISIV
+615 AIRDHEDTFISIV
-628 TESLTDKFTLFL
+628 TESLTDKDTLFL

-654 MVLGNKGTLKK
+654 MVLGNRGTLKK
-665 LKELGFKTFDKW
+665 LKEFGFKTFDKW

-682 DNEDEMSI
+682 DNEEEMSI
-690 RTEMIIN
+690 RSEMIIN

-702 KNSTVDELKQIRNEM
+702 KDKTVDELKQIRDEM
-717 SEICEHNRIN
+717 LEICEHNRLN
-727 YLQMVTHKYTFNGDS
+727 YLQMVTYKYTFNGDS
-742 MNSYKEILSLINQIK
+742 MNNHKEIQSLINQIK